1 MGTVEDTESAIDGI
15 IASVLAVQESD
26 LDGETSFGPDGL
38 DAESLD
44 IVEMA
49 EMIEERFGVF
59 IPDED
64 LQDIETVS
72 DVREYVAERME

>member
-1 MGTVEDTESAIDGI
+1 MESIEDVENDINGI
-15 IASVLAVQESD
+15 IASVLAVQESE
-26 LDGETSFGPDGL
+26 LDGGTSFGPDGL

-49 EMIEERFGVF
+49 EMIEDQFGVF

-64 LQDIETVS
+64 LQEIETVS
-72 DVREYVAERME
+72 DVREYVADRME